1 MARATLATVKR
12 ITFDNLGLT
21 NQTSGYGNLQT
32 NQRFLTGYIDDAI
45 SLADIWITKVLYTNK
60 QDNLLTELYE
70 TQTLENSDTINNN
83 YGIVKVE
90 YDIND
95 GLGTFQR
102 AIEIDYDMYER
113 LIEGGIYNTS
123 TYTGYYAIQDGKL
136 YGVSNTDDFK
146 ITYIN
151 LTHSSSLSALK
162 SPAGFEGVIAN
173 LASAMLLMKRNDNPS
188 QAQFYYNLVKEFMQ
202 QYLLPENNIPVM
214 VDFK

>member
-90 YDIND
+90 YDST
-95 GLGTFQR
+95 GTATFER
-102 AIEIDYDMYER
+102 ATEIDYDLFER
-113 LIEGGIYNTS
+113 LEEGGIYSTA
-123 TYTGYYAIQDGKL
+123 TYTGYFAIKDGIL
-136 YGVSNTDDFK
+136 YGISDNRDFR
-146 ITYIN
+146 ITFIN
-151 LTHSSSLSALK
+151 LTHSSSLSTLK
-162 SPAGFEGVIAN
+162 SPAGFEGVVAN
-173 LASAMLLMKRNDNPS
+173 LASAILLMKRNDNPS

-202 QYLLPENNIPVM
+202 QYLLPDNNMPVL